1 MTRFHCLCLVRSA
14 LVAGGAAF
22 AALLA
27 GCAGPGWGPAGAPA
41 AAAAAAAA
49 AGGDEE
55 ARLRDLIA
63 LLGAQRERLQAE
75 IDEMVRRFAVLR
87 PDLPARADTITPQLI
102 ETLLGTEIREL
113 RARAT
118 ALERDLGY
126 CRDPASLGAWLRAF
140 G

>member
-1 MTRFHCLCLVRSA
+1 MPLAQVKPTRMELSNLKKKTKVAVRGHK
-14 LVAGGAAF
+14 LMK
-22 AALLA
+22 
-27 GCAGPGWGPAGAPA
+27 
-41 AAAAAAAA
+41 
-49 AGGDEE
+49 DK
-55 ARLRDLIA
+55 R
-63 LLGAQRERLQAE
+63 
-75 IDEMVRRFAVLR
+75 DEMVRRFAVLR
-87 PDLPARADTITPQLI
+87 PDLPARADTITPQLV

>member
-1 MTRFHCLCLVRSA
+1 MTGLRYLWLKGKAVV
-14 LVAGGAAF
+14 L
-22 AALLA
+22 LLA
-27 GCAGPGWGPAGAPA
+27 GRRDA
-41 AAAAAAAA
+41 ALAAF
-49 AGGDEE
+49 
-55 ARLRDLIA
+55 
-63 LLGAQRERLQAE
+63 
-75 IDEMVRRFAVLR
+75 DEMVRRFAVLR

>member
-1 MTRFHCLCLVRSA
+1 MAACTTRMAWASA
-14 LVAGGAAF
+14 
-22 AALLA
+22 
-27 GCAGPGWGPAGAPA
+27 
-41 AAAAAAAA
+41 
-49 AGGDEE
+49 
-55 ARLRDLIA
+55 
-63 LLGAQRERLQAE
+63 
-75 IDEMVRRFAVLR
+75 R
-87 PDLPARADTITPQLI
+87 PDLPARADTITPQLV

>member
-1 MTRFHCLCLVRSA
+1 MTTS
-14 LVAGGAAF
+14 GE
-22 AALLA
+22 
-27 GCAGPGWGPAGAPA
+27 PA
-41 AAAAAAAA
+41 AP
-49 AGGDEE
+49 GRQERKQQVR
-55 ARLRDLIA
+55 ARIA
-63 LLGAQRERLQAE
+63 AQRERLQAE

-140 G
+140 A